1 MQNCKLNW
9 VNIRDLRLPTREDGD
24 DVGDD
29 DDDDDDDNDD
39 DDDEVDAIPSSLAN
53 VSFNVY
59 GVRLIFAAVTAS

>member
-9 VNIRDLRLPTREDGD
+9 INIRDLRLPTREDGD

-29 DDDDDDDNDD
+29 DDDDDDDD
-39 DDDEVDAIPSSLAN
+39 VDAIPSSLAN
-53 VSFNVY
+53 VSFDVY

>member
-9 VNIRDLRLPTREDGD
+9 INIRDLRLPTREDGD

-29 DDDDDDDNDD
+29 DDDDDDDD
-39 DDDEVDAIPSSLAN
+39 VDAIPSSLAN

-59 GVRLIFAAVTAS
+59 SVHLIFAAVTAS

>member
-1 MQNCKLNW
+1 MQNHKLNW

-29 DDDDDDDNDD
+29 VDDDDDD
-39 DDDEVDAIPSSLAN
+39 DAIPSSLAN